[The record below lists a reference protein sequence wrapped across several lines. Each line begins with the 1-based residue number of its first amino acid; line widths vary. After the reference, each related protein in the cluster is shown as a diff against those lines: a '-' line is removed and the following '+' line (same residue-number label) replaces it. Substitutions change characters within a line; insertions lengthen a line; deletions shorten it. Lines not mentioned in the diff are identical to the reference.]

1 MNYNFIGK
9 VETLAEDIGRLEV
22 LHPGLVIGNVND
34 ILKRKH
40 NNLGS
45 DSLIF
50 DYFSQLSEDRIR
62 QLEKA
67 YRDDF
72 TAFEYPYPSEYVA
85 LGKVT

>member
-1 MNYNFIGK
+1 MNYNFVGK
-9 VETLAEDIGRLEV
+9 VETLEEDIGRLEV
-22 LHPGLVIGNVND
+22 LHPGLVIGNVNG

-40 NNLGS
+40 NNL
-45 DSLIF
+45 DTNSLVVH
-50 DYFSQLSEDRIR
+50 YFRQLSKDRIR

-72 TAFEYPYPSEYVA
+72 EAFDYPYPSEYVA

>member
-72 TAFEYPYPSEYVA
+72 KAFEYPYPSEYVA